1 MIYNFMYTISKDIQL
16 SFNFAK
22 FALQNKKTLYKIRN
36 VTKAKK
42 KIYFFGFF
50 STFNMVNY
58 SHFFIYIQID
68 ILGTHRKY
76 CNVIYSCAENVLIE
90 HFCMSSQRKKKLNKK
105 KVELQQI
112 ILFIFLRLLLFVFHR
127 SDIRVATN
135 ILLKIEICSIKY
147 NLTCKLGNKKS
158 IQKYQHPKFHIYKNE
173 NEFTEFSFELRIK
186 IYLET

>member
-22 FALQNKKTLYKIRN
+22 FALQNKKTLYKTRN

-42 KIYFFGFF
+42 KSISLAFSQPLTWWITLISLSIY
-50 STFNMVNY
+50 
-58 SHFFIYIQID
+58 ID

-158 IQKYQHPKFHIYKNE
+158 IQKY
-173 NEFTEFSFELRIK
+173 
-186 IYLET
+186 